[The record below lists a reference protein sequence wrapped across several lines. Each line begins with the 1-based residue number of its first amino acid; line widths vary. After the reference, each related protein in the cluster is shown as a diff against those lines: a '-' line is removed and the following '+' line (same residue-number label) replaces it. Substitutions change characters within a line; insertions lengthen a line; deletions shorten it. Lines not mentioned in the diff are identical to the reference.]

1 MGHSQAALLEILR
14 MGAPAIALRFR
25 DTTLGIDTIASHRK
39 IIQAH
44 GSAWWGWW
52 KKNFED
58 GQEELLRQLNA
69 KVPIRVLIID
79 RLTCRMFSGN
89 VIEVRPGA
97 EGVDTERVPAYY
109 KKQASRVH
117 AWFRLTEISDIEF
130 QEEIANRFGD
140 LTLIDLGTTIN
151 TSRDKKVAASA
162 ETPGKSSVLHLS
174 DLHFGKDYGFIAQGA
189 RREIG
194 DPKVTLTDCL
204 VADLTRIKLLDDI
217 ATVVVTGDFTT
228 EGDWS
233 DTTRKIMLNEFE
245 ALRSALQLSA
255 QQIVVVPGNH
265 DVVRYSSSSQVDVVE
280 LTVEA
285 QTTYQHERE
294 FRTFVD
300 ELIGRSWKES
310 LNYVRRFS
318 LASCDLIFCLLN
330 SCTIA
335 PTKWTE
341 YGFVGSSGLDAIASL
356 RKEEISRPTFKVMA
370 LHHHILPV
378 VDVDAPESRGVTLT
392 LDASKL
398 LDAAQEAGVHLILH
412 GHQHFPRISNY
423 RTIPLSPTPHS
434 APPTTPSAPLCVVS
448 NGSTGGRRL
457 PIGERNTYCVFTADE
472 NDISMCMREL
482 KPSGKE
488 GPTLFQGAL
497 NLSAQSPAI

>member
-1 MGHSQAALLEILR
+1 MGYSQAALLEILR
-14 MGAPAIALRFR
+14 MGAPSIALRFR
-25 DTTLGIDTIASHRK
+25 DTTLGVDTIASHRQ

-52 KKNFED
+52 KKDFED
-58 GQEELLRQLNA
+58 GRVALLRQLNA
-69 KVPIRVLIID
+69 AVPIRVLIID
-79 RLTCRMFSGN
+79 RLTRRMFSGN
-89 VIEVRPGA
+89 VIEVRHGA
-97 EGVDTERVPAYY
+97 TGVDTERVPSYY

-117 AWFRLTEISDIEF
+117 GWFRLTEICDVLF

-140 LTLIDLGTTIN
+140 LTFIDLSTNANVYGEQ
-151 TSRDKKVAASA
+151 KVAASA
-162 ETPGKSSVLHLS
+162 EAPGKSSVLHLS
-174 DLHFGKDYGFIAQGA
+174 DLHFGKDYGFITQDS
-189 RREIG
+189 RPPIG
-194 DPKVTLTDCL
+194 DSKVTLTECL
-204 VADLTRIKLLDDI
+204 VNDLTRIKLRDDI
-217 ATVVVTGDFTT
+217 AAVVVTGDFTT

-233 DTTRKIMLNEFE
+233 DTTRKIMLKEFG
-245 ALRSALQLSA
+245 ALRKALGLSA
-255 QQIVVVPGNH
+255 QQIIVVPGNH
-265 DVVRYSSSSQVDVVE
+265 DVVRYSSSSQVDVIE

-300 ELIGRSWKES
+300 ELIGRSWRES
-310 LNYVRRFS
+310 LNYVRRIS

-341 YGFVGSSGLDAIASL
+341 YGFVGSSGLDAIGSL
-356 RKEEISRPTFKVMA
+356 HREEINRPTFKVMA

-378 VDVDAPESRGVTLT
+378 ADVEVPESKGVSLT

-398 LDAAQEAGVHLILH
+398 LDAAQEAGVQLILH
-412 GHQHFPRISNY
+412 GHQHSPKISSY
-423 RTIPLSPTPHS
+423 RTIALSPTAPS
-434 APPTTPSAPLCVVS
+434 APRATPSAPLCVVS

-457 PIGERNTYCVFTADE
+457 PLGERNTYCVFTAGE

-497 NLSAQSPAI
+497 NLSAQTPAI